1 MSNKMNGKAK
11 KPKQPEF
18 STQRTE
24 NLSTGNFDVDVEAN
38 NLLGSPFPTI
48 DQLTLDEKLALLSG
62 KTLWLLADL
71 PRFQVPSI
79 TVADGPHGVRKP
91 VQEMSL
97 QESAPATCF
106 PTAAGLACSWDT
118 ALIYQVG
125 VALQQEC
132 LALNVSVLLGP
143 GLNLKRHPAGGR
155 NFEYLSEDPYLSG
168 TLATAYV
175 QGVQSNGQVGVS
187 CKHFAVN
194 NQESHRFVVNAVVD
208 ERSLRELYLRGFE
221 MVVKEA
227 QPWSLMCAYNKVN
240 GVYCSENSLLNN
252 DILRKEWGFEGI
264 VMTDWGATND
274 RVRSIGAGMDLEMP
288 GSHGAHNRGIK
299 KALKDNRMSMED
311 IDICGQRM
319 LDLLEKGQAAL
330 HAEVEVDLD
339 VHHELA
345 YQVAMQ
351 CAVLLKNQDGCLPLK
366 KGANV
371 AVIGD
376 FGKEHPR
383 YQGMGSSQV
392 KSSKIVTV
400 WDRLS
405 EHTDTVHYA
414 PGYHADDDHPTIINQ
429 VLLDQAVVAAMK
441 ADVVLLCVG
450 LPEIMESE
458 GFDRPRLS
466 MPAQHNALVDAVCAV
481 NKNVVVILS
490 NGGAIELPWVNRP
503 QAILEG
509 YLLGQAGGQ
518 AIADLVFGVQSP
530 CGKLAETFPVHVSDI
545 LANKY
550 FPGTRD
556 TVEYREGLD
565 VGYRYFDTA
574 DRPVRFPFGHGLSYS
589 KFEYSGLELQ
599 VLEDEET
606 SKKVQVTLHIKNVG
620 SMAAAEVVQCYI
632 RDCEAS
638 VYRPKQEL
646 KSFSKVRLE
655 VGESKEVC
663 LILGMDAF
671 SFYDV
676 GVSDWVVEPG
686 AFEIRIGSSSR
697 DIRLHDTIDLQTG
710 KPASHL
716 AVTAYPPITDEKGNY
731 LTLKD
736 VNDATFARRFGTKA
750 NMLTNEP
757 NEPDVGFHRN
767 SLLKEIASSRFLG
780 KILLLVVSREAAKE
794 IKRGPSRKRQMK
806 MIKANVENL
815 PLRVL
820 VLFSEG
826 GLTFRMLDTLIST
839 MNFKLLESIRGL
851 PQSFVG
857 MFKTQ

>member
-1 MSNKMNGKAK
+1 MTSKAK
-11 KPKQPEF
+11 PEPEKKL
-18 STQRTE
+18 STQTTAS
-24 NLSTGNFDVDVEAN
+24 LSTGIEGEGVEA
-38 NLLGSPFPTI
+38 SHVESFPTI
-48 DQLTLDEKLALLSG
+48 DQLNLDEKLSLLSG

-71 PRFQVPSI
+71 PRLNVPSI

-91 VQEMSL
+91 VKELSL

-106 PTAAGLACSWDT
+106 PTAAGLACSWDVD
-118 ALIYQVG
+118 LIHRVG

-132 LALNVSVLLGP
+132 LALQISVLLGP

-168 TLATAYV
+168 SLATAYC
-175 QGVQSNGQVGVS
+175 QGVQSTGQVGVS
-187 CKHFAVN
+187 CKHYAVN

-221 MVVKEA
+221 MVVKQA

-252 DILRKEWGFEGI
+252 DILRQEWGFRGI

-274 RVRSIGAGMDLEMP
+274 RVKAIQAGMDLEMP
-288 GSHGAHNRGIK
+288 GSHGAHNREIK
-299 KALKDNRMSMED
+299 KALKDKVLSMD
-311 IDICGQRM
+311 DVDVCGQRM
-319 LDLLEKGQAAL
+319 LDLLQKGQAA
-330 HAEVEVDLD
+330 AKAQVEVDLD
-339 VHHELA
+339 EHHEFA
-345 YQVAMQ
+345 YQVSMQ
-351 CAVLLKNQDGCLPLK
+351 CAVLLKNQDNCLPLE
-366 KGANV
+366 KGVSV

-405 EHTDTVHYA
+405 KHTDEMHYA

-429 VLLDQAVVAAMK
+429 DMLDQAVVAAMK
-441 ADVVLLCVG
+441 ADVCLLCVG

-490 NGGAIELPWVNRP
+490 NGGAVELPWVNRP
-503 QAILEG
+503 KAILEG

-565 VGYRYFDTA
+565 VGYRFFDSA
-574 DRPVRFPFGHGLSYS
+574 NRPVRYPFGHGLSYS
-589 KFEYSGLELQ
+589 EFEYIDLELQ
-599 VLEDEET
+599 VVEDEET
-606 SKKVQVTLHIKNVG
+606 SKKVQVTLQIKNVG

-646 KSFSKVRLE
+646 KSFSKVHLE
-655 VGESKEVC
+655 AGETKEVV
-663 LILGMDAF
+663 LTLGTDAF

-676 GVSDWVVEPG
+676 GVSEWVVEPG
-686 AFEIRIGSSSR
+686 TFEIRIGSSSR
-697 DIRLHDTIDLQTG
+697 DIRVLDTIDFQTG
-710 KPASHL
+710 KPASQL
-716 AVTAYPPITDEKGNY
+716 AVSTYPPVKDEKGKHS
-731 LTLKD
+731 TLKD
-736 VNDATFARRFGTKA
+736 VNDSTFARRFGSNA
-750 NMLTNEP
+750 NLLAMYDKLIG
-757 NEPDVGFHRN
+757 DGFHRN
-767 SLLKEIASSRFLG
+767 SLLKEVANTRWLG
-780 KILLLVVSREAAKE
+780 KLLLYVVSVEASKE
-794 IKRGPSRKRQMK
+794 IQRGPSRKRQKRMV
-806 MIKANVENL
+806 KANVENL

-820 VLFSEG
+820 VLFSKG
-826 GLTFRMLDTLIST
+826 SLTFWLLDKMIAS
-839 MNFKLLESIRGL
+839 MNLCRRK
-851 PQSFVG
+851 
-857 MFKTQ
+857 